1 MTRRRFPGATVMRRP
16 FPEGTPMELL
26 IGALLAL
33 AVGVFGTHAGF
44 DRERGFYP
52 VILIVIASY
61 YVLFALQGGA
71 ANAWVPEVLVMAGF
85 VVAAMLGF
93 RWSLWLVVAALFG
106 HGVLDAVHPH
116 LLPHSGAQQQHRSQ
130 GGEAA
135 QAAGLIRTGGF
146 HVGLPMRVGVL
157 RRRISRTAR

>member
-1 MTRRRFPGATVMRRP
+1 
-16 FPEGTPMELL
+16 MEFL

-33 AVGVFGTHAGF
+33 TVGVFGTHAGF

-71 ANAWVPEVLVMAGF
+71 PNAWVPEVLVMAGF

-93 RWSLWLVVAALFG
+93 RWSLWLVVAALFA
-106 HGVLDAVHPH
+106 HGALDAVHPH
-116 LLPHSGAQQQHRSQ
+116 LLPRSGAP
-130 GGEAA
+130 AWWPMFCLTYDV
-135 QAAGLIRTGGF
+135 AAGGYLAILLIG
-146 HVGLPMRVGVL
+146 
-157 RRRISRTAR
+157 RRSTPARLGTPT